1 MIAGL
6 TCPPIYL
13 SNPSAGLAQRTFM
26 PSAAPLSTH
35 QPLAGPDPR
44 LAAFVQRLRRFV
56 LDERDAQRVQLE
68 AQWARP
74 LAERLAAGHAIAGVR
89 FAGVT
94 AGGLYEFECAR
105 NQSRFR
111 EGDLLCLHRSSPLL
125 QPSFTLTLELDDE
138 TRLLALPD
146 GPVDVQRLSQQPDG
160 WLIDEG
166 YLDLSGFVLDALDQA
181 AETLIGRE
189 YVLPA
194 LLGLTQPVVAT
205 EPYERAAERAAQ
217 LGLNERQQ
225 EALASAYATDSFWL
239 VQGPPGTGKTRVLA
253 HLAEA
258 LVSRGERVLV
268 TAFTHRAINN
278 ALNTLA
284 RLAPETPVVK
294 IGEARRGEDLQAVEN
309 AEYFDRSSVAD
320 SDGGYVVGATPF
332 ATQTKRLAGVTFD
345 TVIFDEASQ
354 ITLPL
359 AVMGMLAGQ
368 RHIFFGDHKQL
379 PPVLTRRY
387 SAGAFKESVFETLAG
402 RGFDTLLD
410 ETYRLNDAL
419 AAWPSAAHYEGR
431 LRPANPAVAARRIEY
446 ARPVER
452 YAEVLD
458 PAQPKVFLDLGHRNT
473 TTRNYQEAGVVM
485 DLVLELLKAGVPAGE
500 IGVVVP
506 YRAQGR
512 QIRSL
517 LRGLLPEAEARR
529 PLVVDTVERMQ
540 GQEREAVIVSLTT
553 SLPSFAAGL
562 ADFFFQPERLNVA
575 VTRPRSKL
583 ILVGSRH
590 VLRAEPVSEEDQ
602 AAVELFRDLIAACVT
617 LTLPG
622 SEP

>member
-1 MIAGL
+1 MTSDPTPIRGAAAG
-6 TCPPIYL
+6 PP
-13 SNPSAGLAQRTFM
+13 PA
-26 PSAAPLSTH
+26 
-35 QPLAGPDPR
+35 PDPR

-56 LDERDAQRVQLE
+56 LDERDARRQQIE

-74 LAERLAAGHAIAGVR
+74 LPDRIAAGHAIEGVR

-94 AGGLYEFECAR
+94 PGGLLEFECAR
-105 NQSRFR
+105 NGSRFR
-111 EGDLLCLHRSSPLL
+111 EGDALCLHRGSPFF
-125 QPSFTLTLELDDE
+125 QPAFNLTLELDDE
-138 TRLLALPD
+138 TRLLAFPD
-146 GPVDVQRLSQQPDG
+146 GGPIDFQLLAQQPDG
-160 WLIDEG
+160 WIMDEG

-189 YVLPA
+189 CVLPA

-205 EPYERAAERAAQ
+205 EPYERAAERAAG

-258 LVSRGERVLV
+258 LVERGERVLV

-284 RLAPETPVVK
+284 RVAPETPAVK
-294 IGEARRGEDLQAVEN
+294 IGDARRADDLPEVEN
-309 AEYFDRSSVAD
+309 VEHFDQSSVAEL
-320 SDGGYVVGATPF
+320 DGGYVIGATPF
-332 ATQTKRLAGVTFD
+332 ATLTKRLAGVTFD

-359 AVMGMLAGQ
+359 AVMGMLAGR

-379 PPVLTRRY
+379 PPVLTRKY
-387 SAGAFKESVFETLAG
+387 GAGAFRASIFETLAG

-419 AAWPSAAHYEGR
+419 AAWPSLTHYDGR
-431 LRPANPAVAARRIEY
+431 LRPASPEIAARRITY
-446 ARPVER
+446 LNPVER
-452 YAEVLD
+452 FADVLD
-458 PAQPKVFLDLGHRNT
+458 PARPKVFLDLGHRNT
-473 TTRNYQEAGVVM
+473 TTRNYPEAGVVV
-485 DLVLELLKAGVPAGE
+485 DLLLELLKAGVPAGE
-500 IGVVVP
+500 VGVVAP

-512 QIRSL
+512 QIRTL
-517 LRGLLPEAEARR
+517 LRKSLPDAEARR
-529 PLVVDTVERMQ
+529 SILVDTVERMQ
-540 GQEREAVIVSLTT
+540 GQEREVILISLTT
-553 SLPSFAAGL
+553 SLPRFAADL

-583 ILVGSRH
+583 IIVGSRH
-590 VLRAEPVSEEDQ
+590 VLRAEPEAEADR
-602 AAVELFRDLIAACVT
+602 AAVELFRDLIASCAWQ
-617 LTLPG
+617 TLPG
-622 SEP
+622 AEP

>member
-1 MIAGL
+1 MA
-6 TCPPIYL
+6 TTSTPTPAR
-13 SNPSAGLAQRTFM
+13 PV
-26 PSAAPLSTH
+26 APE
-35 QPLAGPDPR
+35 PAPDPR
-44 LAAFVQRLRRFV
+44 LTAFVQRLRGFV
-56 LDERDAQRVQLE
+56 LDERDAQRIQIE
-68 AQWARP
+68 TQWS
-74 LAERLAAGHAIAGVR
+74 RLLPDRIAAGHAIEGAHFVGMTPAG
-89 FAGVT
+89 
-94 AGGLYEFECAR
+94 LLEFECAR

-111 EGDLLCLHRSSPLL
+111 EGDLLCLHRGSPFF

-138 TRLLALPD
+138 TRLLAACAPD
-146 GPVDVQRLSQQPDG
+146 GGPVDFQILNEQPDG
-160 WLIDEG
+160 WIIDEG
-166 YLDLSGFVLDALDQA
+166 YLDLSQFVLDALNQA
-181 AETLIGRE
+181 ADSHLGRE

-194 LLGLTQPVVAT
+194 LMGLTQPAVAT
-205 EPYERAAERAAQ
+205 EPYSRAEDHAAE

-225 EALASAYATDSFWL
+225 IALASAYATDQFWL

-258 LVSRGERVLV
+258 LVQRNERVLI

-284 RLAPETPVVK
+284 RLAPDMPAVK
-294 IGEARRGEDLQAVEN
+294 IGEGRRGDDLQGVEN
-309 AEYFDRSSVAD
+309 AEYFDQSSVAEL
-320 SDGGYVVGATPF
+320 DGGYVIGATPF
-332 ATQTKRLAGVTFD
+332 ATQTRRLTGVNFD

-368 RHIFFGDHKQL
+368 RYIFFGDHKQL

-387 SAGAFKESVFETLAG
+387 SAGAFRESVFETLAG

-410 ETYRLNDAL
+410 ETYRLNDTL
-419 AAWPSAAHYEGR
+419 AAWPSTIHYDGR
-431 LRPANPAVAARRIEY
+431 LRPANPAVAGRRIAY
-446 ARPVER
+446 ASPVENR
-452 YAEVLD
+452 YAQVLD
-458 PAQPKVFLDLGHRNT
+458 PARPKVFLDLGHRNT
-473 TTRNYQEAGVVM
+473 TTRNFPEATVVVE
-485 DLVLELLKAGVPAGE
+485 LVLALLKAGVPAGE

-517 LRGLLPEAEARR
+517 LRQAIPEAETRR
-529 PLVVDTVERMQ
+529 PIVVDTVERMQ

-583 ILVGSRH
+583 IIVGSQH
-590 VLRAEPVSEEDQ
+590 VLRAEPESEEDQ
-602 AAVELFRDLIAACVT
+602 AAVALFRDLISSCT
-617 LTLPG
+617 QMTLP
-622 SEP
+622 